1 MPKQKDLQKS
11 GQTEVDEHV
20 NTFLSKVAKTPKRV
34 GNVSA
39 RGKVLFALDATA
51 SRQPT
56 WDQAATM
63 QGRMFETAAALGG
76 IDIQLAFY
84 RGFGEFKVSQW
95 TNNGTEL
102 ARLMTSVSC
111 LAGETQIRKVLGHA
125 VNEAK
130 QGQLNALIF
139 VGDSCEE
146 DIDGLGARAGELGLL
161 GVPAFIFHEGSDPI
175 AQFAFEQ
182 VAKLT
187 GGACCRFDGASA
199 DTLGRLLGAVA
210 AFAAGGRQ
218 ALENL
223 AKSEGGAVAL
233 LTNQMRK
240 GSS

>member
-1 MPKQKDLQKS
+1 MPRKKDLQNA
-11 GQTEVDEHV
+11 GETAVDEQV
-20 NTFLSKVAKTPKRV
+20 GSFLSKVAATPKR
-34 GNVSA
+34 GCNTA
-39 RGKVLFALDATA
+39 GRGKVMFALDATA

-56 WDQAATM
+56 WDKAATM
-63 QGRMFETAAALGG
+63 QGRMFETTAALGG
-76 IDIQLAFY
+76 LDIQLAFY

-102 ARLMTSVSC
+102 ARLMTSVAC
-111 LAGETQIRKVLGHA
+111 LAGETQIQKVLGHA

-146 DIDGLGARAGELGLL
+146 DVDRLGARAGELGLL

-182 VAKLT
+182 IAKLT

-199 DTLGRLLGAVA
+199 DTLGRLLAAVA
-210 AFAAGGRQ
+210 AFAAGGRK

-223 AKSEGGAVAL
+223 AKNEGGAVAL

-240 GSS
+240 RSS